1 MRIDYK
7 VIRGPKGYAFSEI
20 SVYMKWNF
28 PVLKIKPKI
37 STIHPNYKSLAAREN
52 GWWKLFKVREGQL
65 TAEKPNDGYNLI
77 LQLWLQNKC
86 YYLTSCISI
95 FEGSIGSSCKAWL
108 FIWHCFRRVYLL
120 PIPTLKPLSEPTNI
134 MPKLPMNLGVHLYF
148 PLCTQNAQKS
158 KIHDMVRPAILRWKN
173 WVSEIRELGNIW
185 SLLPDDNTCEA
196 GGNWRN
202 FLTLSHSFCDLIFD
216 GAIAWASPCISI
228 YIWT

>member
-1 MRIDYK
+1 ML
-7 VIRGPKGYAFSEI
+7 GPKGYAFSEI
-20 SVYMKWNF
+20 SVCMKWNF
-28 PVLKIKPKI
+28 PVLKIKAKT
-37 STIHPNYKSLAAREN
+37 STIHPNYKSLAVREN

-77 LQLWLQNKC
+77 LQFWLQNKC

-108 FIWHCFRRVYLL
+108 FIWHCFRIVYLF
-120 PIPTLKPLSEPTNI
+120 PIPTLKPLRAPNI

-148 PLCTQNAQKS
+148 PTLYLGYTEEQNTW
-158 KIHDMVRPAILRWKN
+158 HGHTCAILRWSN
-173 WVSEIRELGNIW
+173 WVSDIRELGNIW

-202 FLTLSHSFCDLIFD
+202 LSHSFCDLIFD
-216 GAIAWASPCISI
+216 GAIAWASPCIYI
-228 YIWT
+228 YTDGHR